1 MSGGNSYFR
10 MWVRMT
16 MAPVA
21 DSGDDVDMDT
31 PVWLRLVLQGGC
43 GLWGGRG
50 GTRPDNR
57 RLIRPIRRRLAPL

>member
-31 PVWLRLVLQGGC
+31 PVWLRLVLQAVAVVFGVGAVALVLIIAASFVRYVV
-43 GLWGGRG
+43 GL
-50 GTRPDNR
+50 
-57 RLIRPIRRRLAPL
+57 LL